1 MKYMPSQLFR
11 IPVLALCL
19 VIILI
24 AAQFHFCA
32 DANSQATSTHLC
44 PLCASAG
51 LAIVPPLPGL
61 ALTPSADRLANFC
74 SSGRVAAPQSR
85 PPSLRAPPSPD
96 LL

>member
-1 MKYMPSQLFR
+1 MKYMPSQMFR

-19 VIILI
+19 VILFI

-32 DANSQATSTHLC
+32 DANSQATSSHLC

-51 LAIVPPLPGL
+51 LATIPPLPGI
-61 ALTPSADRLANFC
+61 ALTPSAGRLANFR
-74 SSGRVAAPQSR
+74 SSGGVAAPQSR
-85 PPSLRAPPSPD
+85 PLSLRAPPARD